1 MRELF
6 PLAQGKSFFRELFL
20 LTIIYWQRATYFF
33 WWRSPS
39 FGKEVFLF
47 FLLIALSFGKE
58 TPLLRIALY
67 FDYSNCE
74 LFWLRVIF
82 RLARRLAK
90 AYFLWLNYF
99 FARIYI
105 FWLRAIFLALSYI
118 FGSEQYLLAMSHLS
132 RLRAFSFGWELY
144 LLAKSHFFWLRA
156 ISVGWEVFILAQS
169 YICWLCEL
177 FILSRSSF

>member
-90 AYFLWLNYF
+90 GYFLWLNYF

-105 FWLRAIFLALSYI
+105 FWLRAIFLAQSNI
-118 FGSEQYLLAMSHLS
+118 FWLWAIYL
-132 RLRAFSFGWELY
+132 GWELF
-144 LLAKSHFFWLRA
+144 LLAESYIFWLRA
-156 ISVGWEVFILAQS
+156 ISLGWEVFILAQS

>member
-1 MRELF
+1 MLFKVRFWANFRISHPSHILYKFCRNMRELF
-6 PLAQGKSFFRELFL
+6 PLAKGKSFFQRAISFDDYLLAKSHLFL
-20 LTIIYWQRATYFF
+20 LMKISFFWQRGI
-33 WWRSPS
+33 S
-39 FGKEVFLF
+39 F

-90 AYFLWLNYF
+90 GYLLWLNYF

-132 RLRAFSFGWELY
+132 RLRAFSFG
-144 LLAKSHFFWLRA
+144 
-156 ISVGWEVFILAQS
+156 
-169 YICWLCEL
+169 
-177 FILSRSSF
+177 